1 MKKRLL
7 LLACCIVGMLAC
19 SAFIKTGAVY
29 AVDTDNFYFSD
40 FTADYYLSKD
50 EKGISHLRVVEE
62 LTAEFPEYNQ
72 NKGIRREIPFLNQGG
87 TNVTLPELSESKITV
102 LRNGEP
108 EPIWSIKRHSD
119 YYAVETG
126 TDDYVTGTQVYT
138 LEYEFEKVIT
148 DFGGYQE
155 LYWDTNGTGWRQ
167 RFASVIA
174 RLHFDDDIYDSFT
187 GDSWCYTGAYGE
199 NLSKCQI
206 TKTYDGVEFT
216 AKNLG
221 PYENLTFDVEIKAGT
236 FVIPGPEISYAAVIM
251 TIIISGICLGVLIY
265 ATRKYQKASQ
275 KIKEYK
281 GIFTAPEYQPHPDYD
296 LAEITEVYLGKK
308 RDVKVGILLDLI
320 VNKKVELHKKGDKGI
335 DINGRWALVVKDA
348 NLEREGR
355 IILELLNGGN
365 PVQKGDVIAL
375 KQRTATQK
383 LIDLGEDFDKG
394 VLLKVKQDELVDE
407 KYRIGN
413 AKSLNVAGVAILSVF
428 WSMFVVFVAF
438 ALFGDFL
445 MGLMNISG
453 QVLVWKE
460 GASITSF
467 IIITLTVAVLA
478 WMSERKTIIGSFTS
492 KGLKASKYMEGLR
505 LYIEMAEADRMKMLQ
520 SVEGADTSPESIVKL
535 YEKLLPYAAVFG
547 LEESWMDEMK
557 EFCNAQEIDEPDY
570 LLTGITA
577 SQLSRTMR
585 TSAGYASGAGH
596 TIAGGGSFSSSSS
609 GGGGGGFSG
618 GGGGGGGGGGR

>member
-7 LLACCIVGMLAC
+7 LLACCIVGMLVC
-19 SAFIKTGAVY
+19 PAFIETGAVY

-126 TDDYVTGTQVYT
+126 TDDYVIGTQVYT

-167 RFASVIA
+167 RFASVTA

-251 TIIISGICLGVLIY
+251 AIVISGICLGVLIY

-375 KQRTATQK
+375 KQRIATQK

-520 SVEGADTSPESIVKL
+520 SVEGVDTSPEGIVKL

-570 LLTGITA
+570 LLAGITA

>member
-1 MKKRLL
+1 M
-7 LLACCIVGMLAC
+7 ACCIVSVLVC
-19 SAFIKTGAVY
+19 PAFIETGAVY

-40 FTADYYLSKD
+40 FTADYYLSRD

-72 NKGIRREIPFLNQGG
+72 NKGIRREIPFLNQDG
-87 TNVTLPELSESKITV
+87 TNVTLPELNESKITV

-138 LEYEFEKVIT
+138 LEYEFEKVIM

-155 LYWDTNGTGWRQ
+155 LYWDTNGTGWPQ
-167 RFASVIA
+167 RFASVTA

-187 GDSWCYTGAYGE
+187 GESWCYTGSYGE
-199 NLSKCQI
+199 NMSKCQI
-206 TKTYDGVEFT
+206 TETYDGVDFT
-216 AKNLG
+216 SKNLG
-221 PYENLTFDVEIKAGT
+221 PYENLTFDVEMSAGT
-236 FVIPGPEISYAAVIM
+236 FVIPEPEISYAAVIA
-251 TIIISGICLGVLIY
+251 TVVISGICLGVLIY
-265 ATRKYQKASQ
+265 AIRKYQKASR

-281 GIFTAPEYQPHPDYD
+281 GIFTAPEYQPHPDYN
-296 LAEITEVYLGKK
+296 LAEVAEIYLGKK

-320 VNKKVELHKKGDKGI
+320 VNKKVELHKKGDDGI
-335 DINGRWALVVKDA
+335 DINKKWALVVKDV
-348 NLEREGR
+348 NLEPEGR
-355 IILELLNGGN
+355 IVLELLNGGN
-365 PVQKGDVIAL
+365 PVQKDSLIVL
-375 KQRTATQK
+375 KQRQATHK
-383 LIDLGEDFDKG
+383 LMALGEDFDKG
-394 VLLKVKQDELVDE
+394 VLSKIKQDELVDE
-407 KYRIGN
+407 GYTIGN
-413 AKSLNVAGVAILSVF
+413 AKSLNTVGMAIISVF
-428 WSMFVVFVAF
+428 WTIFIAFVAIV
-438 ALFGDFL
+438 LFGDFL
-445 MGLMNISG
+445 MGLMNVSG

-460 GASITSF
+460 EFLVISLIVIAF
-467 IIITLTVAVLA
+467 TVAVLT
-478 WMSERKTIIGSFTS
+478 WMGERKTIIGALTS
-492 KGLKASKYMEGLR
+492 KGLKASKYMEGLK

-520 SVEGADTSPESIVKL
+520 SVEGVDTSPEGIVKL

-547 LEESWMDEMK
+547 LEESWMNEMK
-557 EFCNAQEIDEPDY
+557 EFCNAQEIVEPDY
-570 LLTGITA
+570 LMTGITEH
-577 SQLSRTMR
+577 QLSQAMR